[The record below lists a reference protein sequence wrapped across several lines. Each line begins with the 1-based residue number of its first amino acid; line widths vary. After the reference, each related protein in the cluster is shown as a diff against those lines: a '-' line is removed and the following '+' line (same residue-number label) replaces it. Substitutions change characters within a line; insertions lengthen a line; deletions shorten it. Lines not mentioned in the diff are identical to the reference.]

1 MKILIKTIFILVC
14 SVNILFSQTTDSAVL
29 YQEAI
34 NTVDGDKA
42 SKIYD
47 KIIQSKSKSDYY
59 WLSVLKKAELNYAI
73 GSYITASVLFR
84 EFNVDAPGY
93 LVTEDTKNL
102 FFKSLAAAGQIDS
115 LRIYQKKLNR
125 SVSSKQS
132 KNIINKNK
140 VWFIQFGAYSKKDSA
155 EILKESLMEDGLR
168 DIQVSQVMNRGKMI
182 YYVRSSNVKS
192 YSSIKKQADK
202 LKKKDIDFI
211 ISVNHSPSYLV
222 TFFLLSSFILVE
234 AP

>member
-47 KIIQSKSKSDYY
+47 KIIQSNSKSDYY

-73 GSYITASVLFR
+73 GSYITASALFR

-93 LVTEDTKNL
+93 LVTEDTKDL
-102 FFKSLAAAGQIDS
+102 FFKSLAAAGQTDS

-132 KNIINKNK
+132 KNITNKNK

-202 LKKKDIDFI
+202 LKRKDIDFI
-211 ISVNHSPSYLV
+211 ISGY
-222 TFFLLSSFILVE
+222 
-234 AP
+234 

>member
-73 GSYITASVLFR
+73 GSYITASALFR

-93 LVTEDTKNL
+93 LVTEDTKDL

-125 SVSSKQS
+125 SVSSKKS
-132 KNIINKNK
+132 KTITNKYI

-211 ISVNHSPSYLV
+211 ISGY
-222 TFFLLSSFILVE
+222 
-234 AP
+234 

>member
-47 KIIQSKSKSDYY
+47 KIIQSNSKSDYY

-73 GSYITASVLFR
+73 GSYITASALFR

-93 LVTEDTKNL
+93 LVTEDTKDL

-125 SVSSKQS
+125 SVFSKQS
-132 KNIINKNK
+132 KNITNKNK

-211 ISVNHSPSYLV
+211 ISGY
-222 TFFLLSSFILVE
+222 
-234 AP
+234 

>member
-1 MKILIKTIFILVC
+1 MSGSFFEFISAFFKLLI
-14 SVNILFSQTTDSAVL
+14 A
-29 YQEAI
+29 
-34 NTVDGDKA
+34 
-42 SKIYD
+42 
-47 KIIQSKSKSDYY
+47 
-59 WLSVLKKAELNYAI
+59 
-73 GSYITASVLFR
+73 
-84 EFNVDAPGY
+84 
-93 LVTEDTKNL
+93 DTKDL
-102 FFKSLAAAGQIDS
+102 FFKSLAAAGQTDS

-211 ISVNHSPSYLV
+211 ISGY
-222 TFFLLSSFILVE
+222 
-234 AP
+234 

>member
-34 NTVDGDKA
+34 NTVDADKA

-47 KIIQSKSKSDYY
+47 KIIQSNSKSDYY

-93 LVTEDTKNL
+93 LVTEDTKDL

-115 LRIYQKKLNR
+115 LRIYQKKLNK

-211 ISVNHSPSYLV
+211 ISGY
-222 TFFLLSSFILVE
+222 
-234 AP
+234 

>member
-14 SVNILFSQTTDSAVL
+14 FVNILFSQTTDSAVL

-47 KIIQSKSKSDYY
+47 KIIQSNSKSDYY

-93 LVTEDTKNL
+93 LVTEDTKDL
-102 FFKSLAAAGQIDS
+102 FFKSLAAAGQTDS

-211 ISVNHSPSYLV
+211 ISGY
-222 TFFLLSSFILVE
+222 
-234 AP
+234 

>member
-47 KIIQSKSKSDYY
+47 KIIQSNSKSDYY

-73 GSYITASVLFR
+73 GSYITASALFR

-93 LVTEDTKNL
+93 LVTEDTKDL

-125 SVSSKQS
+125 SVPSKQS
-132 KNIINKNK
+132 KNITNKNK

-211 ISVNHSPSYLV
+211 ISGY
-222 TFFLLSSFILVE
+222 
-234 AP
+234 

>member
-1 MKILIKTIFILVC
+1 MKILTKKIFILVC
-14 SVNILFSQTTDSAVL
+14 FVNILFSQTTDSAVL

-34 NTVDGDKA
+34 NTIDADKA

-47 KIIQSKSKSDYY
+47 KIIQSNSKSDYY

-73 GSYITASVLFR
+73 GSYISASVLFR

-93 LVTEDTKNL
+93 LVTEDTKGL
-102 FFKSLAAAGQIDS
+102 FFKSLTAAGQIDS
-115 LRIYQKKLNR
+115 LKIYQKKLNR
-125 SVSSKQS
+125 SVSSKKS
-132 KNIINKNK
+132 KPISNKNK

-155 EILKESLMEDGLR
+155 EILKESLMEDGLK
-168 DIQVSQVMNRGKMI
+168 DIQISQVMNRGKMI

-192 YSSIKKQADK
+192 YSSITKHAEK

-211 ISVNHSPSYLV
+211 ISGY
-222 TFFLLSSFILVE
+222 
-234 AP
+234 

>member
-14 SVNILFSQTTDSAVL
+14 SVSILFSQTTDSAVL

-47 KIIQSKSKSDYY
+47 KIIQSNSKSDYY

-73 GSYITASVLFR
+73 GSYITASALFR

-93 LVTEDTKNL
+93 LVTEDTKDL
-102 FFKSLAAAGQIDS
+102 FFKSLAAAGQTDS

-132 KNIINKNK
+132 KNITNKNK

-211 ISVNHSPSYLV
+211 ISGY
-222 TFFLLSSFILVE
+222 
-234 AP
+234 

>member
-47 KIIQSKSKSDYY
+47 KIIQSNSKSDYY

-93 LVTEDTKNL
+93 LVTEDTKDL
-102 FFKSLAAAGQIDS
+102 FFKSLAAAGQTDS

-182 YYVRSSNVKS
+182 FYVRSSNVKS

-211 ISVNHSPSYLV
+211 ISGY
-222 TFFLLSSFILVE
+222 
-234 AP
+234 

>member
-1 MKILIKTIFILVC
+1 MKILTKKIFILVC
-14 SVNILFSQTTDSAVL
+14 FVNILFSQTTDSAVL

-34 NTVDGDKA
+34 NTIDADKA

-47 KIIQSKSKSDYY
+47 KIIQSNSKSDYY

-73 GSYITASVLFR
+73 GSYISASALFR

-93 LVTEDTKNL
+93 LVTEDTKDL
-102 FFKSLAAAGQIDS
+102 FFKSLTAAGQIDS
-115 LRIYQKKLNR
+115 LRIYQKKLNI
-125 SVSSKQS
+125 SVSSKKS
-132 KNIINKNK
+132 KTITNKNK

-155 EILKESLMEDGLR
+155 EILKESLIEDGLR

-182 YYVRSSNVKS
+182 YYVRSGNVKS
-192 YSSIKKQADK
+192 YNSIKKQAEK

-211 ISVNHSPSYLV
+211 ISGH
-222 TFFLLSSFILVE
+222 
-234 AP
+234 

>member
-34 NTVDGDKA
+34 NTIDGDKA

-93 LVTEDTKNL
+93 LVTEDTKDL
-102 FFKSLAAAGQIDS
+102 FFKSLAAAGQTDS

-211 ISVNHSPSYLV
+211 ISGY
-222 TFFLLSSFILVE
+222 
-234 AP
+234 

>member
-47 KIIQSKSKSDYY
+47 KIIQSNSKSDYY

-93 LVTEDTKNL
+93 LVTEDTKDL
-102 FFKSLAAAGQIDS
+102 FFKSLAAAGQTDS

-211 ISVNHSPSYLV
+211 ISGY
-222 TFFLLSSFILVE
+222 
-234 AP
+234 